1 MEREVFKARQ
11 WIQIALINFCVVALA
26 GITLRYK
33 INFPLPL
40 VNQKY
45 LLHAHSH
52 FAFDGWVTLAL
63 MALMVNY
70 LQQHNVNTNYKKYH
84 WLLLA
89 NCIAAYGMFFSFMAE
104 GYAFFSNTFS
114 TLSIFI
120 SYFFIFY
127 LWRDLTKVN
136 DTSYAP
142 KWFKAALLLWACSSL
157 GAFML
162 VYLMA
167 NHIMVQDYYFGAIY
181 FFLHFQYN
189 GWFLFACFGLLFS
202 YLYKK
207 DILPAV
213 AIDKKLFIVMAVTVV
228 PTYFLSILWL
238 KLPKGLIW
246 IADISG
252 ILQLIVLFY
261 FIKLLLAVKQNFTNE
276 ITKSARYLWI
286 MTSIAFILKIILQML
301 SVIPFF
307 SHYAFG
313 FRPIVIGYL
322 HLSFLGIISFFILGY
337 INQVLT
343 EIHRHISK
351 VGVFIFVSGV
361 LVQEI
366 ILMVQGLEAIEVEP
380 LPYAN
385 MILFYA
391 SIVMGT
397 GLIWITVS
405 MNKVT
410 RPLPDVH

>member
-1 MEREVFKARQ
+1 M
-11 WIQIALINFCVVALA
+11 L
-26 GITLRYK
+26 
-33 INFPLPL
+33 
-40 VNQKY
+40 
-45 LLHAHSH
+45 
-52 FAFDGWVTLAL
+52 
-63 MALMVNY
+63 
-70 LQQHNVNTNYKKYH
+70 
-84 WLLLA
+84 
-89 NCIAAYGMFFSFMAE
+89 FSFIAE

-127 LWRDLTKVN
+127 LWRDLNKVN

-142 KWFKAALLLWACSSL
+142 KWFKAALLLWAFSSL

-252 ILQLIVLFY
+252 ILQLIVLYY
-261 FIKLLLAVKQNFTNE
+261 FIKLLLAVMQNFKNE

-301 SVIPFF
+301 SVI
-307 SHYAFG
+307 
-313 FRPIVIGYL
+313 
-322 HLSFLGIISFFILGY
+322 
-337 INQVLT
+337 
-343 EIHRHISK
+343 
-351 VGVFIFVSGV
+351 
-361 LVQEI
+361 
-366 ILMVQGLEAIEVEP
+366 
-380 LPYAN
+380 
-385 MILFYA
+385 
-391 SIVMGT
+391 
-397 GLIWITVS
+397 
-405 MNKVT
+405 
-410 RPLPDVH
+410 

>member
-1 MEREVFKARQ
+1 MENYTFKTRQ

-26 GITLRYK
+26 GVTLRYK
-33 INFPLPL
+33 INFPLPS

-52 FAFDGWVTLAL
+52 FAFTGWVALAF

-70 LQQHNVNTNYKKYH
+70 LQQHSVNTNYKKYH
-84 WLLLA
+84 WILIA
-89 NCIAAYGMFFSFMAE
+89 NCIAAYGMFFSFIAE
-104 GYAFFSNTFS
+104 GYAFYSITFS

-127 LWRDLTKVN
+127 LWRDLNKVK
-136 DTSYAP
+136 DESYAP
-142 KWFKAALLLWACSSL
+142 KWFKAALLLWAVSSL
-157 GAFML
+157 GAFTL
-162 VYLMA
+162 AYLMA

-189 GWFLFACFGLLFS
+189 GWFLFVCFGLLVS

-207 DILPAV
+207 GFLAIV
-213 AIDKKLFIVMAVTVV
+213 AISKKLFIVMAITVA
-228 PTYFLSILWL
+228 PTYFLSVLWL
-238 KLPKGLIW
+238 KLPKALHL

-252 ILQLIVLFY
+252 ILQLLVLFY
-261 FIKLLLAVKQNFTNE
+261 FVRLFPLVKRNIQRKFTK
-276 ITKSARYLWI
+276 TTRYLWI
-286 MTSIAFILKIILQML
+286 MASIAFVIKIILQML
-301 SVIPFF
+301 SIIPFL

-337 INQVLT
+337 INQILS
-343 EIHRHISK
+343 EIHRHISR
-351 VGVFIFVSGV
+351 VGVLIFATGV
-361 LVQEI
+361 LIQEI
-366 ILMVQGLEAIEVEP
+366 ILMCQGLEVIEFER

-391 SIVMGT
+391 AIVMGT
-397 GLIWITVS
+397 GLIWITASV
-405 MNKVT
+405 NKVQ
-410 RPLPDVH
+410 RFDL